1 MRRINQTI
9 KDHWLKLALVVLTA
23 ACVVVTKAGEALGDR
38 VASAITGDRIT
49 VVKMSAE
56 CRKRDSLILVG
67 HNADVEKIAQSMEEY
82 KKTNAEL
89 IRKVHEQSG
98 MIKGYFEAQRMR
110 DYYGA
115 EDKRDSTKP
124 CSNIAYGAESN

>member
-38 VASAITGDRIT
+38 VAAAITGDRIT
-49 VVKMSAE
+49 VVNMSAE

-67 HNADVEKIAQSMEEY
+67 HNADVEKIVQSLEET
-82 KKTNAEL
+82 KRTNTEL
-89 IRKVHEQSG
+89 MRKVDVYG
-98 MIKGYFEAQRMR
+98 AKMDGYFEAQRSIN
-110 DYYGA
+110 YYGA
-115 EDKRDSTKP
+115 EAKRDSTKP
-124 CSNIAYGAESN
+124 CGNIAYRAEGN

>member
-9 KDHWLKLALVVLTA
+9 KDHWLKLALVILTA

-56 CRKRDSLILVG
+56 CRKRDSLLLVG
-67 HNADVEKIAQSMEEY
+67 HNADVEKIVQSLDDY

-89 IRKVHEQSG
+89 MRKVDIYG
-98 MIKGYFEAQRMR
+98 AKMDGYFEAQRMR

-115 EDKRDSTKP
+115 EAKKDTTKP
-124 CSNIAYGAESN
+124 CGNIAYGTESN

>member
-38 VASAITGDRIT
+38 VATAITGDRIT

-67 HNADVEKIAQSMEEY
+67 HNADVEKIVQSLEET
-82 KKTNAEL
+82 KKTNTEL
-89 IRKVHEQSG
+89 MRKVDIYG
-98 MIKGYFEAQRMR
+98 AKMDGYFEAQRMR
-110 DYYGA
+110 SEYWSESAKKDT
-115 EDKRDSTKP
+115 TKP
-124 CSNIAYGAESN
+124 CGSIASTDN